1 MGGGPH
7 TMYPMMMPPGFSA
20 PNHHP
25 MFAGVDPTAAP
36 PPHLPGSMG
45 AIAAQ
50 KHAMAEARGPTQHR
64 FQPYEDNGGTTIG
77 ISGKDFAILG
87 SDTRLSR
94 GYSILCRDSPKQV
107 QLTDNCVLISAGMKA
122 DRDMLHKTLKTR
134 LTMYE
139 HQHGK
144 PMSTPAI
151 AQLLSTTLYH
161 RRFFPIYTFN
171 VLGGL
176 DENGQGCI
184 FTYDA
189 IGSYERVFYSAS
201 GSGQSL
207 TMPILDNQVG
217 LHNQTN
223 KVEPVQCPGIVPIRD
238 DLTVDETLELM
249 KDAFTNAGER
259 DIYTGDTVDFSI
271 ITAEGT
277 RVERFALKRD

>member
-1 MGGGPH
+1 MG
-7 TMYPMMMPPGFSA
+7 
-20 PNHHP
+20 
-25 MFAGVDPTAAP
+25 AADAQRA
-36 PPHLPGSMG
+36 
-45 AIAAQ
+45 AIAA
-50 KHAMAEARGPTQHR
+50 AGGPIQHR

-87 SDTRLSR
+87 SDSRLSR
-94 GYSILCRDSPKQV
+94 GYSILCRDSTKQV
-107 QLTDNCVLISAGMKA
+107 QLTANCVLVSAGMKA
-122 DRDMLHKTLKTR
+122 DRDNLHKMLKTR

-161 RRFFPIYTFN
+161 RRFFPLYTFN

-176 DENGQGCI
+176 DETGQGCI

-207 TMPILDNQVG
+207 TMPLLDNQVG
-217 LHNQTN
+217 LHNQTD

-238 DLTVDETLELM
+238 DLTIEESLELM

-259 DIYTGDTVDFSI
+259 DIYTGDHVDLSI

-277 RVERFALKRD
+277 RVERFELKRD

>member
-1 MGGGPH
+1 MGGPH

-25 MFAGVDPTAAP
+25 MFAGVDPMAAP

-107 QLTDNCVLISAGMKA
+107 QLSDNCVLISAGMKA

-189 IGSYERVFYSAS
+189 IGSYERVSTLPPALAS
-201 GSGQSL
+201 RSPCHYW
-207 TMPILDNQVG
+207 T
-217 LHNQTN
+217 
-223 KVEPVQCPGIVPIRD
+223 
-238 DLTVDETLELM
+238 
-249 KDAFTNAGER
+249 
-259 DIYTGDTVDFSI
+259 
-271 ITAEGT
+271 T
-277 RVERFALKRD
+277 RWDCTTRPTRW

>member
-1 MGGGPH
+1 MGSADAQRAARMAAAGGP
-7 TMYPMMMPPGFSA
+7 
-20 PNHHP
+20 
-25 MFAGVDPTAAP
+25 
-36 PPHLPGSMG
+36 
-45 AIAAQ
+45 I
-50 KHAMAEARGPTQHR
+50 QHR

-87 SDTRLSR
+87 SDSRLSR
-94 GYSILCRDSPKQV
+94 GYSILTRDNCKQIR
-107 QLTDNCVLISAGMKA
+107 LTKNCVLNSAGMKA
-122 DRDMLHKTLKTR
+122 DRDTLHKMLKIR

-144 PMSTPAI
+144 LMATPAI

-161 RRFFPIYTFN
+161 RRFFPLYTFN

-176 DENGQGCI
+176 DETGQGCI

-207 TMPILDNQVG
+207 TMPLLDNQVG

-223 KVEPVQCPGIVPIRD
+223 KVAPRQVPGLVPIRE
-238 DLTVDETLELM
+238 DLEIEEALELM

-259 DIYTGDTVDFSI
+259 DIYTGDHVDFSI
-271 ITAEGT
+271 ITADGT
-277 RVERFALKRD
+277 RTERFELKRD